1 MNIII
6 FIDERKI
13 FEIKVGIS
21 DSRKNEKKKE
31 KSSRESNSNGY
42 WVEGNKLWRKTAEA
56 RPLDTVEDDNQWLKN
71 KKMVLTV
78 MTQERQK
85 FCSN

>member
-1 MNIII
+1 MNIRI
-6 FIDERKI
+6 FNDERKI
-13 FEIKVGIS
+13 FVIKVGIR
-21 DSRKNEKKKE
+21 DSRKNKKKK

-42 WVEGNKLWRKTAEA
+42 WVERSKLWRKTAEV
-56 RPLDTVEDDNQWLKN
+56 RPLNIVEDDNQWLKN